1 MQCQCPYLFRVL
13 ARQKVKSLNHS
24 IMLTISLYYFI
35 VNLGQFPYL
44 VVAHLPRTRTL
55 GVGLW
60 EVKTTLRQFSTNQC
74 AHLNRNVYNKQLL
87 ENVPIL
93 LTTQYYCIKS
103 WLCYMCCAS
112 ILSFVQFLFF
122 IVSPS
127 FPYTTIF
134 QKQRKIKIEPQHT
147 SHFNQMNFKNMYH
160 LLMEPLLFC
169 DSGTWSIWTPKGYSK
184 VSDLFGCIY

>member
-1 MQCQCPYLFRVL
+1 MQCQCPYLPTVQSSSQ
-13 ARQKVKSLNHS
+13 AKSKKSYSPDNVNY
-24 IMLTISLYYFI
+24 LTL
-35 VNLGQFPYL
+35 LLHCKPWL
-44 VVAHLPRTRTL
+44 VPLLSCCPPPTNEDVRGWTL
-55 GVGLW
+55 GG
-60 EVKTTLRQFSTNQC
+60 KITLRQFSTNQC

-93 LTTQYYCIKS
+93 LTTQHYCIKP

-112 ILSFVQFLFF
+112 VLSFVQFLFF

-147 SHFNQMNFKNMYH
+147 SHFN
-160 LLMEPLLFC
+160 
-169 DSGTWSIWTPKGYSK
+169 
-184 VSDLFGCIY
+184 